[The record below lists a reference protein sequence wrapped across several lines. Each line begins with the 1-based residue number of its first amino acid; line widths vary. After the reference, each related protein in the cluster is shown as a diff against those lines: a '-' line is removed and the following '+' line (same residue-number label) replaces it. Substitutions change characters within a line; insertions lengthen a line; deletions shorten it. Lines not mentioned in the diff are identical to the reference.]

1 VPTAPSCARNQC
13 GFRSVRAAPDCN
25 DAPNADRDSS
35 HQCAPR
41 PSPCLACALCPPL
54 MLLLLAVAVHVEAH
68 ILFTQVPWS
77 TICTVDAP
85 HQHHKWVAA
94 TPATQLLNSLPP
106 AQVLRTTTY
115 TQCTLAHIH
124 APQTGRLFAAGS
136 REGVFVCDTLSTS
149 CGGFGSRALARFP
162 QQPPALEL
170 VPVQHG
176 AEGLCARGGARG
188 ETTAGGRPFARVH
201 QVHTR
206 ACVCYPAHSSRMS
219 MPSGVTQARKE
230 KVERWSSL
238 PLFLRTLLAPLPM
251 FVHTSLYDGP
261 AHPVVLTEAIT
272 SWPASKVRLLAAG
285 VGCRASSTPPAS
297 PLSHPFPPLPS

>member
-1 VPTAPSCARNQC
+1 
-13 GFRSVRAAPDCN
+13 
-25 DAPNADRDSS
+25 
-35 HQCAPR
+35 
-41 PSPCLACALCPPL
+41 
-54 MLLLLAVAVHVEAH
+54 M
-68 ILFTQVPWS
+68 
-77 TICTVDAP
+77 
-85 HQHHKWVAA
+85 HHK
-94 TPATQLLNSLPP
+94 PGGCLL
-106 AQVLRTTTY
+106 
-115 TQCTLAHIH
+115 H
-124 APQTGRLFAAGS
+124 ALGGR
-136 REGVFVCDTLSTS
+136 VCVCDTLSTS

-285 VGCRASSTPPAS
+285 VGCRASSAPPAS
-297 PLSHPFPPLPS
+297 PLSHPFPPPPLLIACCAVDPGLPCGDLRGCGVHSRPQLLGRAPGVYVRADICYMLPPPRLGGKSLWEWAVVGRGGGFEIRSWYHAPPLAHLIELGSCTWRVPTRSARTVSR